1 MTVCS
6 VADCWVCILKVLA
19 FLFCSAVCV
28 SVFSLLPGDAVADEA
43 DYKSLLDAFLAENRI
58 AGGTLHVSGPD
69 ESVEVSSG
77 VADMK
82 SGQPVTAQ
90 TRFYIASIGKM
101 MVATAILAEVEAG
114 ELDLDARIWPLVND
128 IAQIESLANARDV
141 TLRQLL
147 NHTSGFPD
155 YLSEDFAQASA
166 RQPDRRWSEAD
177 VLAFAYEW
185 PPLGRPGQVFEYSN
199 TNYILLGHILKRS
212 HPSMEAALRETVF
225 AKAGMTSTSVGA
237 AHYEQGLARGYAGSG
252 QRVDVS
258 REAWARATGDGPL
271 VGTVGDVARFMRA
284 LLRDGKLIGPDLLGQ
299 MLSGSGPEEYYGLGI
314 GIDADEWGDWYGHA
328 GGDDGFEADVRYY
341 PDSDVAFA
349 FSVNGNIHSDT
360 DLLDQ
365 AAEVY
370 FDN

>member
-1 MTVCS
+1 MS
-6 VADCWVCILKVLA
+6 VFSIADCWVWILKVLS
-19 FLFCSAVCV
+19 FLFCSAVCL
-28 SVFSLLPGDAVADEA
+28 SVMSFSPGHAVADDA
-43 DYKSLLDAFLAENRI
+43 DYKSILEAFLAENRI

-69 ESVEVSSG
+69 GEIEVSSG
-77 VADMK
+77 IADVK

-101 MVATAILAEVEAG
+101 MVATAILAEVEAS
-114 ELDLDARIWPLVND
+114 ELDLDARIWPLVSD
-128 IAQIESLANARDV
+128 MAQIESLANVRDV

-166 RQPDRRWSEAD
+166 LQPDRRWTEAEI
-177 VLAFAYEW
+177 LAFAYDW
-185 PPLGRPGQVFEYSN
+185 PPLGSPGQVFEYSN

-212 HPSMEAALRETVF
+212 HPSMEAALRDSVL
-225 AKAGMTSTSVGA
+225 AKAGMTSTTVGA
-237 AHYEQGLARGYAGSG
+237 TQDEQGLAREYAGSG

-258 REAWARATGDGPL
+258 REAWARTTGDGPL

-284 LLRDGKLIGPDLLGQ
+284 LLRDGKLICPDLLDE
-299 MLSGSGPEEYYGLGI
+299 MLSGSDPEEYYGLGI
-314 GIDADEWGDWYGHA
+314 GIDGDEWGDWYGHA

-341 PDSDVAFA
+341 RDSDVVIA

-365 AAEVY
+365 AAEIY